1 MNKQYINIAIT
12 GLSSN
17 HSDELKTQL
26 RNLIPQEYQINWS
39 SAADPTI
46 DCLFIHESFYETEG
60 IQKMSNPITK
70 NRLHENTIS
79 LPITHLE
86 SFSNWIIQHL
96 LHPSFENQQILPIE
110 TQNKKTH
117 YKLEYF
123 SKMLDSERNSKLH
136 LFDTLGT
143 IAIIDIQ
150 KNIAW
155 LNTER
160 EQGFTGSGFDYVIA
174 SPSNFMKVSRKHPH
188 ILSDWLWQFFGIH
201 PYF

>member
-60 IQKMSNPITK
+60 IQKIIRSRQFPWLKISKQPYNE
-70 NRLHENTIS
+70 NRLHENTLS

-96 LHPSFENQQILPIE
+96 LPP
-110 TQNKKTH
+110 
-117 YKLEYF
+117 
-123 SKMLDSERNSKLH
+123 
-136 LFDTLGT
+136 LF
-143 IAIIDIQ
+143 
-150 KNIAW
+150 
-155 LNTER
+155 
-160 EQGFTGSGFDYVIA
+160 
-174 SPSNFMKVSRKHPH
+174 
-188 ILSDWLWQFFGIH
+188 
-201 PYF
+201 